1 MGSEII
7 VHSGRCGSTLFFNV
21 LDRYYRAKLN
31 FDTSVGNLESI
42 SDRQH
47 FIIPE
52 GPNYI
57 GLNEFMCSDFI
68 KTKLHKVMLV
78 TRAKII
84 KGEPTRRTL
93 QQTDGDWEKRS
104 DLFKLILNFAHKYEG
119 KSLLMKYPLLAGQA
133 SFGCDQWI
141 NIERKDIEAQARS
154 MYLSFTT
161 GRYHV
166 KRGDNKAP
174 RYAKFEPSKE
184 IIGTWTEDLIKAKER
199 YKQELT
205 KKVKVKTYYYEDFY
219 KLPTHEILEM
229 HNITD
234 WNNYLEP
241 NFEIS
246 TGKVWT

>member
-1 MGSEII
+1 MGSQII

-31 FDTSVGNLESI
+31 TDTSVGSLESI

-47 FIIPE
+47 FIIPD

-68 KTKLHKVMLV
+68 KAKLHKVMLV

-93 QQTDGDWEKRS
+93 QQTDGNWEKRS
-104 DLFKLILNFAHKYEG
+104 DLFKLILNFAHKYQG
-119 KSLLMKYPLLAGQA
+119 KSLLMKYPLLAGQS

-141 NIERKDIEAQARS
+141 NIERKDIVAQARS

-161 GRYHV
+161 GRYQV
-166 KRGDNKAP
+166 KPGDNKAP
-174 RYAKFEPSKE
+174 RYAKFEPCDDILE
-184 IIGTWTEDLIKAKER
+184 TWITDLSKAKEL
-199 YKQELT
+199 YKQELA
-205 KKVKVKTYYYEDFY
+205 KKVQVKTYYYEDFY